1 MSCIKGPHKKMLKT
15 VLLQGW
21 HSAFKGPN
29 KKTNYCIHYA
39 QNSFT
44 RGLQEAFRLPAHH
57 SRLEQPAQGHG
68 YNSHPPVLIV
78 QMTAPPHPTHFLKCC
93 CCCLLHTP
101 YSDSLQKLT
110 LVPLWKKNGMGM
122 QLSW

>member
-29 KKTNYCIHYA
+29 KKNYCIHYAKNSLITGLAQCIKEPNKKRNYCIHYA

-44 RGLQEAFRLPAHH
+44 RGLQEAFRLPAHR
-57 SRLEQPAQGHG
+57 SQLEQPAQEHGH
-68 YNSHPPVLIV
+68 NSHPPVLTV
-78 QMTAPPHPTHFLKCC
+78 QMAEPSPPPPT
-93 CCCLLHTP
+93 P
-101 YSDSLQKLT
+101 Q
-110 LVPLWKKNGMGM
+110 
-122 QLSW
+122 